1 MLKKLLIGVV
11 VVLVAFVGFVATR
24 PDTYH
29 VERSAVVAA
38 PPEAVFAALAD
49 FKTFP
54 EWSPWAKRDPAMRT
68 TLSSPSSGVGATY
81 AWEGNNDVGKGKMTI
96 VESTSPTK
104 LRQKLEFLEPFASEA
119 DTGFEIKPEGTSSK
133 VTWSMDGKANFMSK
147 AMSVFMD
154 MDKMI
159 GKDFEDGLANLK
171 RVVES
176 AKPAAAQPASAG
188 APAATGG

>member
-1 MLKKLLIGVV
+1 MLKKLLIGLVV
-11 VVLVAFVGFVATR
+11 VVVAFVGYVMTR

-54 EWSPWAKRDPAMRT
+54 EWSPWQKRDPAMRT

-81 AWEGNNDVGKGKMTI
+81 AWEGNKDVGKGKMTI
-96 VESTSPTK
+96 VESTSPSRV
-104 LRQKLEFLEPFASEA
+104 RQKLEFLEPWSSEA
-119 DTGFEIKPEGTSSK
+119 DTGFDLKPEGATTK

-147 AMSVFMD
+147 AMSIFMD

-159 GKDFEDGLANLK
+159 GKDFEQGLANLK
-171 RVVES
+171 KVVES
-176 AKPAAAQPASAG
+176 RPPTQPAAAG
-188 APAATGG
+188 APTPTKG